1 MIDEQQ
7 IVKEF
12 ARKTSKPD
20 PRITPAFAWR
30 E

>member
-12 ARKTSKPD
+12 GRDMSRPY
-20 PRITPAFAWR
+20 PHITPAFAWR
-30 E
+30 D